1 VIKSLKIILIVA
13 VLIITANADILAQVV
28 AGRPASIGTR
38 IVYYHWSLD
47 DKKNGS
53 TSFSQF
59 YFPIKGFVPVRE
71 NLELLFFAAG
81 SVNDLKTDH
90 QATGL
95 TGASDIRF
103 QINQSL
109 SEDRI
114 IISLGLN
121 LPTGKTDLTFDTD
134 TTVLGILSRNYL
146 SFPMRRFGQ
155 GLGGNILIG
164 GATMLGSLR
173 GGLGLL
179 FEFTGKYEPYRGLG
193 KYNPGNFFSV
203 TAGLDRKL
211 EKSILFGD
219 ITLTLYT
226 PDRYQDS
233 KTFKQSS
240 QAFFRV
246 GSRYQTGR
254 YQGEF
259 RLGYLW
265 RGRNTQYDANESVT
279 DQFQLFGN
287 EFTAQL
293 NLSRYFGDG
302 WAISPAWE
310 IKIISANEGEGPN
323 ELRGSHYVGL
333 GGSLTKAIKNG
344 PVLSAGSK
352 YFAGSANSGSITI
365 NGVNIFTSATV
376 TF

>member
-1 VIKSLKIILIVA
+1 MIKSLKITLIIA
-13 VLIITANADILAQVV
+13 VLIISVNANSLAQVV
-28 AGRPASIGTR
+28 AGKPASVGTR

-47 DKKNGS
+47 DKSNGS

-59 YFPIKGFVPVRE
+59 YFPINGFVPVRE
-71 NLELLFFAAG
+71 NLEILFFAAG
-81 SVNDLKTDH
+81 SVNDLKTDN

-103 QINQSL
+103 QVNQSL

-114 IISLGLN
+114 IISMGLN
-121 LPTGKTDLTFDTD
+121 LPTGKTDLTFATD

-146 SFPMRRFGQ
+146 NFPMRKFGQ
-155 GLGGNILIG
+155 GLGGNFLIG

-179 FEFTGKYEPYRGLG
+179 FEYTGKYEPYLGLG
-193 KYNPGNFFSV
+193 KYNPGNFFSA
-203 TAGLDRKL
+203 TAGLDLKQ
-211 EKSILFGD
+211 EKGILFGD
-219 ITLTLYT
+219 ITVTLYT
-226 PDRYQDS
+226 PDRYKGS

-254 YQGEF
+254 YQGNF

-293 NLSRYFGDG
+293 DLSRYFGNG
-302 WAISPAWE
+302 WAISPAWA
-310 IKIISANEGEGPN
+310 IKIISTNEGEGLN
-323 ELRGSHYVGL
+323 ELRSSHYVGL

-344 PVLSAGSK
+344 PVLGAGAK
-352 YFAGSANSGSITI
+352 YFVGSANSGSITI
-365 NGVNIFTSATV
+365 DGVYIFTSATA